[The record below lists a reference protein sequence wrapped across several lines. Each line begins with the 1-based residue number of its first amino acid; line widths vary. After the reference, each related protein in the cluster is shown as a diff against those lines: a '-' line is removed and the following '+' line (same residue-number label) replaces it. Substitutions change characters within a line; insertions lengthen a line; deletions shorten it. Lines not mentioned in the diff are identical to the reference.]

1 MNEDLEY
8 FSKIV
13 LVGEIKEAAP
23 KLFQI
28 VNNLGFRIVRIIMIK
43 RSPKVLQFMIERKN
57 LSDITIKDCTKLSR
71 VISVFLDEIDVIK
84 NEYNLEISSPGL
96 ERPILEYRDFKRFI
110 GSEVKIKLKN
120 KYEEKSKFIGMI
132 KECEK
137 NKITLIDSKDSE
149 VITIPFI
156 LVENANLVFSNFGY
170 KNLRG

>member
-1 MNEDLEY
+1 VSEDLED

-28 VNNLGFRIVRIIMIK
+28 INNLGFRIVRIIMIEG
-43 RSPKVLQFMIERKN
+43 SIKVLQFMIERKN
-57 LSDITIKDCTKLSR
+57 LSDITIKECTKLSR
-71 VISVFLDEIDVIK
+71 IISVFLDEIDVI
-84 NEYNLEISSPGL
+84 EDGYNLEISSPGL

-110 GSEVKIKLKN
+110 GSKVKIKLKN
-120 KYEEKSKFIGMI
+120 KYEKKSKFIGMI

-149 VITIPFI
+149 VITIPFT
-156 LVENANLVFSNFGY
+156 LVDDANLVFSDLGY